1 MTRFNTTP
9 ENPRKTTNCEG
20 APAWSMTPD
29 MQLYATASTSTLSGK
44 FYEPGVPSERVK
56 GRRGRSSYSAYG
68 SRYDRNS
75 KEAEMGRVNHIIEL
89 CNKCEPDFVA
99 NLAEYIRS
107 EMYLRSVP
115 MVMLVSLAQRG
126 ALKRQSV
133 PRVIQ
138 RADEIT
144 ELLSIWQA
152 VSGRAALKKMPNALK
167 KGIADAFNKFDAYG
181 FRKYNRGGKG
191 AITFLDAMRLTHP
204 SPKTDE
210 QNQVFQAIKNASL
223 PPIDTWETMISAAG
237 PDADAKR
244 KAWEYLISQGA
255 KGLPYMAA
263 LRNVRN
269 ILQANV
275 SPQHIQMLVDEL
287 TDTNLIAK
295 SKQFPF
301 RWHSAYKMLRQE
313 LQNSGPYYKPI
324 MDALEKAIV
333 ASVANIPGFDL
344 IQDKRFLLACDTSS
358 SMRAPFSTN
367 STVELY
373 EIALTLGLLLQQKLS
388 FVTIGAFGDR
398 WKAYPPSNV
407 VLPAIGTTVGP
418 IGDVGHSTNG
428 YLVMQWA
435 RQTKTVYDYICL
447 FSDMQLWNSNSWGAN
462 ASTFQKE
469 WDLYKKEVNR
479 DARLVLFDLAGY
491 GTTPVDAVRRDVFL
505 IAGFSDKVF
514 QVLPKLAEGQKFL
527 QQFHRPV

>member
-1 MTRFNTTP
+1 MT
-9 ENPRKTTNCEG
+9 
-20 APAWSMTPD
+20 
-29 MQLYATASTSTLSGK
+29 
-44 FYEPGVPSERVK
+44 GVQT
-56 GRRGRSSYSAYG
+56 
-68 SRYDRNS
+68 
-75 KEAEMGRVNHIIEL
+75 
-89 CNKCEPDFVA
+89 C
-99 NLAEYIRS
+99 
-107 EMYLRSVP
+107 
-115 MVMLVSLAQRG
+115 
-126 ALKRQSV
+126 AL
-133 PRVIQ
+133 
-138 RADEIT
+138 
-144 ELLSIWQA
+144 
-152 VSGRAALKKMPNALK
+152 
-167 KGIADAFNKFDAYG
+167 
-181 FRKYNRGGKG
+181 
-191 AITFLDAMRLTHP
+191 
-204 SPKTDE
+204 
-210 QNQVFQAIKNASL
+210 
-223 PPIDTWETMISAAG
+223 PI
-237 PDADAKR
+237 
-244 KAWEYLISQGA
+244 L
-255 KGLPYMAA
+255 
-263 LRNVRN
+263 
-269 ILQANV
+269 
-275 SPQHIQMLVDEL
+275 
-287 TDTNLIAK
+287 
-295 SKQFPF
+295 
-301 RWHSAYKMLRQE
+301 
-313 LQNSGPYYKPI
+313 
-324 MDALEKAIV
+324 
-333 ASVANIPGFDL
+333 ANIPGFDL